1 MTVLG
6 RSSHEDPPDSYEIYQ
21 KIQHESVVMNVSGA
35 SCGNEG

>member
-6 RSSHEDPPDSYEIYQ
+6 RSSHEDPPDSYGIYQ
-21 KIQHESVVMNVSGA
+21 KIQHESTKVSI